1 VSGPVTDPP
10 AAPPAALPADPP
22 AAAPAG
28 FVYEHAGF
36 CPVCGTAQR
45 FRARQ
50 HWYRDFLLCAG
61 CGSIPRERALALVL
75 ERRFP
80 GWRELAIHESSPAA
94 RGISRKLAA
103 ECPGYVA
110 SQYFPAEPPG
120 ATVRGFRNENLEA
133 LSFPDAQFDLTV
145 TLDVMEHVNQ
155 PDQVLREVR
164 RTLKPGGAY
173 LFTVPTYKGKLA
185 SERRAHY
192 RPDGTLALMAEAE
205 YHGNPVS
212 DAGSLVTFHYG
223 YDFPELIT
231 AWSGLDTEVVRFHDR
246 FHGVI
251 GDFTEVYLAIR
262 RPD

>member
-1 VSGPVTDPP
+1 VSGAGV
-10 AAPPAALPADPP
+10 AAVI
-22 AAAPAG
+22 
-28 FVYEHAGF
+28 VYEHDGF

-45 FRARQ
+45 FRATE

-80 GWRELAIHESSPAA
+80 DWRGLAIHESSPAA
-94 RGISRKLAA
+94 RGVSAKLAR

-110 SQYFPAEPPG
+110 SQYFPDAAPG

-133 LSFPDAQFDLTV
+133 LSFDDAAFDLTV

-155 PDQVLREVR
+155 PDVVLREVR

-173 LFTVPTYKGKLA
+173 LFTVPTYKERVK

-192 RPDGTLALMAEAE
+192 RPDGSVEHLAEAE

-223 YDFPELIT
+223 YDFAELIG
-231 AWSGLDTEVVRFHDR
+231 AWSGLAAEVVRFHDP

-251 GDFTEVYLAIR
+251 GEFTEVYLAIR
-262 RPD
+262 RA